1 MGLFRLTICVYNLA
15 EELEALSRET
25 EELKQIKA
33 AMGTDAYARKVF
45 DKVFTSDIERLLS
58 MESMWEHREKPTA
71 LFFNDIEKEVAD
83 ESKNVNESGL
93 RDQRVWSLKECLDM
107 FKDRYNIKKDELF
120 FPVQKKE
127 EKK

>member
-1 MGLFRLTICVYNLA
+1 MYELTICICNLA

-33 AMGTDAYARKVF
+33 AMGTHAYTQKVF

-58 MESMWEHREKPTA
+58 MDSMWEHREKPTA
-71 LFFNDIEKEVAD
+71 LFFNDIEKEVD
-83 ESKNVNESGL
+83 DKSKDVTESGL

-107 FKDRYNIKKDELF
+107 FKDRYNM
-120 FPVQKKE
+120 
-127 EKK
+127 EKRRAFIYLLCGKQRE